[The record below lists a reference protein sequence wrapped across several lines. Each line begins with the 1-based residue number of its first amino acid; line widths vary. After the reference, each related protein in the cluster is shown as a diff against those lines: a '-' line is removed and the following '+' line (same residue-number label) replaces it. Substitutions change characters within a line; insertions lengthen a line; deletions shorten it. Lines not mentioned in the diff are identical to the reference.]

1 MENGENQTKMETVRT
16 PETPRTQ
23 RTPAVRRNL
32 FSEFEDADSPA
43 CPTPEI
49 DLNLYSP
56 VPPESELRANNIA
69 EETRGWKG
77 HS

>member
-23 RTPAVRRNL
+23 RSPAVRRNL
-32 FSEFEDADSPA
+32 LSEFEDADSPA

-49 DLNLYSP
+49 DLNLYFAS
-56 VPPESELRANNIA
+56 
-69 EETRGWKG
+69 TT
-77 HS
+77 

>member
-43 CPTPEI
+43 CLTPEI
-49 DLNLYSP
+49 YLN
-56 VPPESELRANNIA
+56 E
-69 EETRGWKG
+69 
-77 HS
+77 